1 MLPRFMPR
9 GRVFRLW
16 RVWCP
21 IVCAM
26 FEIRQTETGY
36 DVLHNG
42 TVVATCTTRELA
54 VASLTTLALATLE
67 QPAPATTL
75 ATAPVGALAERW
87 VSGTH
92 GICLNEDTGDGRD
105 FTDCTWSWRDPAVSL
120 LPLMLQ
126 TTTDFS
132 HYGAVLAGWMDTL
145 ANLDGGGVSAGGWFY
160 DSDAGRQFR
169 DMLMASGRF
178 GVSVDPG
185 EVEWEDVCTE
195 MDPDGFYC
203 VDGYTSFLAY
213 QIIGLTGTPFPAFA
227 NAWIELATGS
237 TAPDAESE
245 NESADEAGGDEPA
258 DAEAARA
265 PAPVAAGGAVV
276 RVDAARFVY
285 PEPRDDDARYVDQGD
300 GRIAIPLTITDDGHV
315 FAHAAAWGT
324 CHIGYRDEC
333 VEPPPSPSGYAQ
345 FHLGAHPDA
354 GGLATGV
361 LVVNCDHAAR
371 NALAAQARD
380 HYAHVGLQ
388 WADVRAVDGAHGI
401 WVTGQLRDTVTPEL
415 RRVLQASC
423 LSGDWRGFGN
433 ELDAVAFQSVSVPGF
448 PVRRQ
453 ALQAAG
459 GIMLPEPTMRQRR
472 NGDGRILELAG
483 AGIVRPGTAR
493 TEALTA
499 SATVECLPCAANRRR
514 RGQTAATSSTPAH
527 DPRIDTVMA
536 TLDVLERR
544 TRHLVPTEM
553 AAQRARL
560 GMDA

>member
-1 MLPRFMPR
+1 
-9 GRVFRLW
+9 
-16 RVWCP
+16 
-21 IVCAM
+21 M
-26 FEIRQTETGY
+26 FEIRQTASGQFE
-36 DVLHNG
+36 VLHDG
-42 TVVATCTTRELA
+42 VVIATCATRELA
-54 VASLTTLALATLE
+54 VAQLTTSALATL
-67 QPAPATTL
+67 PAERSSL
-75 ATAPVGALAERW
+75 ATAPAGALAERW
-87 VSGTH
+87 TSGQH
-92 GICLNEDTGDGRD
+92 GIVLNEDTGDGRN
-105 FTDCTWSWRDPAVSL
+105 FTECSWSWRDPSASL

-145 ANLDGGGVSAGGWFY
+145 ALLDGGGVSAGGWFY

-169 DMLMASGRF
+169 DMLVASQRF

-203 VDGYTSFLAY
+203 VDGYTNFLAY

-227 NAWIELATGS
+227 NAWIELEAGSSADATG
-237 TAPDAESE
+237 DAADG
-245 NESADEAGGDEPA
+245 SADGEASGDAPA

-276 RVDAARFVY
+276 RVDASRFVY

-300 GRIAIPLTITDDGHV
+300 GRLAIPLTITDDGHV

-345 FHLGAHPDA
+345 FHLGAAPDA
-354 GGLATGV
+354 GGLPTGV

-371 NALAAQARD
+371 NALASQARD

-388 WADVRAVDGAHGI
+388 WADVRAVDGVHGI

-423 LSGDWRGFGN
+423 LSGDWRGFGT

-459 GIMLPEPTMRQRR
+459 GIMLPEPTLRQRR
-472 NGDGRILELAG
+472 NGEGRILELAG
-483 AGIVRPGTAR
+483 AGLVRPGTQR

-499 SATVECLPCAANRRR
+499 SATVECLPCAGNAARRR
-514 RGQTAATSSTPAH
+514 RGQQSAAAVPGHPTP
-527 DPRIDTVMA
+527 DPR
-536 TLDVLERR
+536 LDEIVRSLSVLERR
-544 TRHLVPTEM
+544 TRHLVPVEL
-553 AAQRARL
+553 AAARERL
-560 GMDA
+560 GLNA